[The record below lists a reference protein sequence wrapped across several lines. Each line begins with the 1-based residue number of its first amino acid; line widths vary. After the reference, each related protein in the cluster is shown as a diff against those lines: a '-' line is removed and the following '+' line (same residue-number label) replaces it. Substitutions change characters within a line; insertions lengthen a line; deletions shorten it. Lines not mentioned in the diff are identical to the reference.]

1 MATFFTVHRISSPPG
16 ESFRPNGDK
25 NAQRSSAPHF
35 SVRRSAFGVQRF
47 FPRSRTAFTVIELMI
62 VAGVISILLSIL
74 LPVFHNARKAAMRSR
89 ARIEATA
96 LAQAAVQ
103 YKNVYGYWPGMVREA
118 GENSVQANPFSPDNR
133 PSNYTDWP
141 LVSRFGNDT
150 FKVSIRAQD
159 GSTSEANYINDNLLY
174 RSLLPFNTKYTDNL
188 NPLNPRRFRFLE
200 MKNEAQPDL
209 VNLPDPWTNQ
219 YVVVMGLLPST
230 QYTFVNNGQT
240 ILIASNL
247 TAFAFSWG
255 TQGNSGTNLIFSAGV
270 PQ

>member
-1 MATFFTVHRISSPPG
+1 MTHTPTVYCEAIGCGDATVP
-16 ESFRPNGDK
+16 
-25 NAQRSSAPHF
+25 AP
-35 SVRRSAFGVQRF
+35 RA
-47 FPRSRTAFTVIELMI
+47 AFTVIELMI

-96 LAQAAVQ
+96 LAQAVVQ
-103 YKNVYGYWPGMVREA
+103 YKNVYGYWPGMVKEV
-118 GENSVQANPFSPDNR
+118 GENSVQANTFS
-133 PSNYTDWP
+133 SNNGDLDWP
-141 LVSRFGNDT
+141 LISRFGNDT
-150 FKVSIRAQD
+150 FTMTVQTQS
-159 GSTSEANYINDNLLY
+159 GSSDAHYINDNLLY

-188 NPLNPRRFRFLE
+188 NPLNPRRLRFLE
-200 MKNEAQPDL
+200 MKNEAQPNL

-240 ILIASNL
+240 VLIASNL